1 MLFERYAKRGVDFL
15 GVKYPLI
22 AGGMTWVSNF
32 ELCKAVSDNGAFP
45 VLADRDVRRVSVQP
59 VGQSTL
65 QTFAAGQPDHHCH
78 FHPEHRPDDERH

>member
-45 VLADRDVRRVSVQP
+45 VLAGRNMPPEIFEKER
-59 VGQSTL
+59 TNL
-65 QTFAAGQPDHHCH
+65 QNIIKKRLHYCYFFRGDASFLP
-78 FHPEHRPDDERH
+78 FNK